1 MSFFSAECRGI
12 GRTAGAIGIFA
23 GLSLGGCATV
33 DAKRAAAKPN
43 WLCVRST
50 AYTHSEPGGAKS
62 AIGTRLRFGGEV
74 SSAAA
79 DWSWLPLGT
88 RFRVQETGRS
98 YVVEDYG
105 SGLVGKRTL
114 DLYMPSDAMMR
125 SWGVRWVTVEILEW
139 GSPVM
144 SRMLLERRKDAR
156 PVRQMLAAM
165 DREKD

>member
-1 MSFFSAECRGI
+1 MRFFSAGCRGI
-12 GRTAGAIGIFA
+12 GRIAGAIGLVA
-23 GLSLGGCATV
+23 GLSLGGCTTV
-33 DAKRAAAKPN
+33 DAKRVAAKPN
-43 WLCVRST
+43 WMCVRST
-50 AYTHSEPGGAKS
+50 AYTNSEPGGAKN

-114 DLYMPSDAMMR
+114 DLYMPHESMMR
-125 SWGVRWVTVEILEW
+125 AWGVRWVTVEILEW
-139 GSPVM
+139 GSPAM
-144 SRMLLERRKDAR
+144 SRMLLERRKDAK
-156 PVRQMLAAM
+156 PAKQMLAAM
-165 DREKD
+165 DQGTN

>member
-1 MSFFSAECRGI
+1 VI
-12 GRTAGAIGIFA
+12 WAIA
-23 GLSLGGCATV
+23 ALCLGGCSTV
-33 DAKRAAAKPN
+33 DAKRATAKPH
-43 WLCVRST
+43 WLCVRTT
-50 AYTHSEPGGAKS
+50 AYTHSEPGGGKS

-105 SGLVGKRTL
+105 SGLVGKRTV
-114 DLYMPSDAMMR
+114 DLYAPSDSAMR
-125 SWGVRWVTVEILEW
+125 AWGVRWVNVEILEW
-139 GSPVM
+139 GSPAM
-144 SRMLLERRKDAR
+144 SRMLLERRRDVK
-156 PVRQMLAAM
+156 PVRQMLAVM

>member
-1 MSFFSAECRGI
+1 VSFLLGGCRGI
-12 GRTAGAIGIFA
+12 GWLAGAVGIVA
-23 GLSLGGCATV
+23 GLSLGGCASV
-33 DAKRAAAKPN
+33 DAKRAGARPN

-114 DLYMPSDAMMR
+114 DLYMPSDSMMR
-125 SWGVRWVTVEILEW
+125 AWGVRWVTVEILEW
-139 GSPVM
+139 GSPAM
-144 SRMLLERRKDAR
+144 SRMLLERRGDAK

-165 DREKD
+165 EQAKE